1 MATSGSQYTDI
12 TCINTSGGLTS
23 SQYLFV
29 RSTGVASDGSLDA
42 QLCVSATGGVNRAK
56 GVLQNDP
63 DSGQAAVVRIDGL
76 TKLVAGGTI
85 AVGGFV
91 SSSTIG
97 QGITGA
103 TTGSWVSAIAESAS
117 TAAGQIISV
126 RLLNAGFYYSVT
138 GTA

>member
-1 MATSGSQYTDI
+1 MATSGSQFTDI
-12 TCINTSGGLTS
+12 TCVNTSGGLTS

-42 QLCVSATGGVNRAK
+42 QLCVSATGGVTRAK

-63 DSGQAAVVRIDGL
+63 DSGQAATVRIEGL
-76 TKLVAGGTI
+76 TKLYAGGSI
-85 AVGGFV
+85 SVGGFV
-91 SSSTIG
+91 ASSTAG
-97 QGITGA
+97 TGVSGA
-103 TTGSWVSAIAESAS
+103 TTGAWVAAIAETAS

-126 RLLNAGFYYSVT
+126 RLLNAGFYYSAG